1 MYPTSTEFRRVLEAG
16 DISQDWYGTIT
27 MTDGETVDFSYE
39 NIAAS
44 TGTHTRK
51 CSETSSIGMG
61 TVYAAELSLQFKD
74 GLGLDRRRL
83 FDGIIDLNAK
93 IVSRT
98 SVSTWGDAGAFSWMD
113 LSETAWEDLS
123 SVYVEYVFPMGKYI
137 IKQVMQTYGDV
148 KIVAYD
154 FMILFDAELPAN
166 VNRDG
171 MLPYDRLQ
179 SACTACGV
187 TLGISRE
194 EVLKMPNGNRMLA
207 FANTSDQMKTWRD
220 VVAETAEALGGNAM
234 MTRGGALTVMH
245 YGRYAVDGIGA
256 GFRYSSEF
264 SDYQSYY
271 TGIYLTYKEGGVQDY
286 RSNTTEQED
295 TGLSYDLGYNAFLQ
309 ISNETRRHAAM
320 TEIINA
326 FRGLMY
332 TPFKVSMP
340 FNPAYDLMDVV
351 EFYDNQADGDD
362 VAPITAITVHIGG
375 KMDISCGGENPA
387 LQDAVSKETRAVESI
402 SNGFSSHDF
411 WMVMNNAPEE
421 NSLTVQADTPTK
433 IGEVLFYARED
444 LSMIQIAYT
453 ATYTL
458 EQTTLVEAEIFVDE
472 TSVYKTQENQLP
484 EENRITVTTG
494 YELSGKGSH
503 KVEVYLTVTEATINV
518 SGVLSANSA
527 SGTGE

>member
-1 MYPTSTEFRRVLEAG
+1 MYPASTEFRTILEDG

-27 MTDGETVDFSYE
+27 MADNETVDFSYA
-39 NIAAS
+39 NIAES
-44 TGTHTRK
+44 TGTLVRK
-51 CSETSSIGMG
+51 CSEASEIGIG
-61 TVYAAELSLQFKD
+61 TVYASELSLQFKN

-83 FDGIIDLNAK
+83 FDGVIDFNAK

-98 SVSTWGDAGAFSWMD
+98 SVTTWGDAGAFSWND
-113 LSETAWEDLS
+113 LSGVAWEDLS
-123 SVYVEYVFPMGKYI
+123 SFDVNYVFPMGKYV

-154 FMILFDAELPAN
+154 FMILFDKDLPAN
-166 VNRDG
+166 VNRNG

-179 SACTACGV
+179 AACTACGV
-187 TLGISRE
+187 TLGVSRADI
-194 EVLKMPNGNRMLA
+194 LRMPNGNRMLG

-220 VVAETAEALGGNAM
+220 VVAETAEALGGNAT
-234 MTRGGALTVMH
+234 MTRDGKLTILQ

-271 TGIYLTYKEGGVQDY
+271 TGIYLTYKEGGVQNY
-286 RSNTTEQED
+286 RRNTTEQED
-295 TGLSYDLGYNAFLQ
+295 TGLAYDLGYNAFLQ
-309 ISNETRRHAAM
+309 ISDDTRRQAAM
-320 TEIINA
+320 QEIINA
-326 FRGLMY
+326 FRSLTY

-351 EFYDNQADGDD
+351 EFYGNQADGDL
-362 VAPITAITVHIGG
+362 APITAITIHIGG

-402 SNGFSSHDF
+402 SNGFSSNDF
-411 WMVMNNAPEE
+411 WMVMDKAPEQ

-433 IGEVLFYARED
+433 IGEALFYARED

-458 EQTTLVEAEIFVDE
+458 EQTTLVEAEVFVDE

-503 KVEVYLTVTEATINV
+503 KVEVYLTVTETTLDV
-518 SGVLSANSA
+518 SGVLSANAA
-527 SGTGE
+527 SNAGE

>member
-1 MYPTSTEFRRVLEAG
+1 MYPTTPRFRSVLEEG

-27 MTDGETVDFSYE
+27 MTDSETADFTSE

-44 TGTHTRK
+44 TGTLVRK
-51 CSETSSIGMG
+51 CSEASEIGIG
-61 TVYAAELSLQFKD
+61 TVYASELSLQFKG

-98 SVSTWGDAGAFSWMD
+98 SVTTWGDAGAFSWND
-113 LSETAWEDLS
+113 LSGVAWEDLGS
-123 SVYVEYVFPMGKYI
+123 FDINYVFPIGKYV

-154 FMILFDAELPAN
+154 FMILFDTDLP
-166 VNRDG
+166 VEMDRDA
-171 MLPYDRLQ
+171 MLPYDRLVT
-179 SACTACGV
+179 ACTACGV
-187 TLGISRE
+187 QLGISRE
-194 EVLKMPNGNRMLA
+194 EVLRMPNGNRMLA

-220 VVAETAEALGGNAM
+220 VVAETAEALGANAQI
-234 MTRGGALTVMH
+234 TREGKLTILQ

-286 RSNTTEQED
+286 ERSTTESGD

-309 ISNETRRHAAM
+309 ISDETRRHAAM
-320 TEIINA
+320 REIINA

-340 FNPAYDLMDVV
+340 FNPAYDPMDVV
-351 EFYDNQADGDD
+351 EFYGNQADGDL
-362 VAPITAITVHIGG
+362 APITAITVHIGG

-387 LQDAVSKETRAVESI
+387 LQEAMSKETRAVESI
-402 SNGFSSHDF
+402 SNGFSFSDF
-411 WMVMNNAPEE
+411 WMVVNSAPEQ

-433 IGEVLFYARED
+433 VGEVLFFAKEA

-458 EQTTLVEAEIFVDE
+458 EKTTLVEAEVFVD
-472 TSVYKTQENQLP
+472 TVSVYKTQENQFP
-484 EENRITVTTG
+484 EENRLTVTTG

-503 KVEVYLTVTEATINV
+503 KVEVYLTVTETTLDV
-518 SGVLSANSA
+518 SGVLSANAA
-527 SGTGE
+527 SNAGE